1 MPVTRRHVLAAAGA
15 MAISTIAPR
24 PALAASFVSRRPPVR
39 DRKFLSRAVES
50 ELSRIKAR
58 IADPEIAWIFENC
71 YPNTLDTTVFAGSID
86 DRPDTFVITGDI
98 DAMWLRD
105 SSVQVEPY
113 THLMRDDPALRTMVH
128 GLIQRQARCIL
139 IDPYANA
146 FVRDPNAKSNL
157 DSATLDATEMKPGV
171 AQRKWEI
178 DSLCYPMRLAHD
190 YWQVT
195 WDKTPFDAI
204 WAKSAKLIVSTF
216 REQQRKTG
224 PGPYTYQRLT
234 KIPTDSL
241 MLDGYGPPSRK
252 VGLIHS
258 MFRPS
263 DDACVYP
270 FLVPANLFAV
280 SSLRQV
286 ARVHREA
293 RGDSAA
299 ASDAEALANEVEAAL
314 RAHAIVP
321 DGQGGKV
328 WAYEVDGFGNWLFA
342 DDAGIPSLYGLPL
355 IEAADARDPLYQ
367 RTAALAWSSRN
378 PFFVQGKAASGI
390 GSPHM
395 GLDKVWPMAII
406 ARAMVSTD
414 EGVIRACLR
423 DLKATHA
430 GTGFMHESFD
440 KDDPAKFTR
449 PWFAWVNGMFGM
461 MIATLAKTHPKLL
474 VERY

>member
-1 MPVTRRHVLAAAGA
+1 MQPTRRAVIGGVAALTVAGTSVEQA
-15 MAISTIAPR
+15 S
-24 PALAASFVSRRPPVR
+24 AATFVSKRPPVTKR
-39 DRKFLSRAVES
+39 RFVSAAVER
-50 ELSRIKAR
+50 ELLRLKAR
-58 IADPEIAWIFENC
+58 IADPELAWMFENC
-71 YPNTLDTTVFAGSID
+71 YPNTLDTTVFTGEID
-86 DRPDTFVITGDI
+86 GKPDTFVITGDI

-105 SSVQVEPY
+105 SAVQVEPY
-113 THLMRDDPALRTMVH
+113 LHLAGTDRGLRVMLH

-146 FVRDPNAKSNL
+146 FVRDPQAKSNL

-190 YWQVT
+190 YWKIT
-195 WDKTPFDAI
+195 GDRTPFDDV
-204 WAKSAKLIVSTF
+204 WSRSAALIVDTF
-216 REQQRKTG
+216 RVQQRKDH

-241 MLDGYGPPSRK
+241 MLDGYGPPSNK

-258 MFRPS
+258 AFRPS

-293 RGDSAA
+293 RGDTAA
-299 ASDAEALANEVEAAL
+299 AAAAEALASEVEAAL

-321 DGQGGKV
+321 DGRGGQV

-342 DDAGIPSLYGLPL
+342 DDAGNPSLYGLPL
-355 IEAADARDPLYQ
+355 IEAAGVEDPLYQ
-367 RTAALAWSSRN
+367 RTAALAWSPRN
-378 PFFVQGKAASGI
+378 PFFVQGRAASGI

-395 GLDKVWPMAII
+395 GLDQVWPMAII
-406 ARAMVSTD
+406 ARAMVTRD
-414 EGVIRACLR
+414 EDVVRACLR
-423 DLKATHA
+423 TLKATHA
-430 GTGFMHESFD
+430 GTGFMHESFN
-440 KDDPAKFTR
+440 KDDPAIFTR
-449 PWFAWVNGMFGM
+449 SWFAWVNGMFGQ
-461 MIATLAKTHPKLL
+461 MIAAVADRYPRLL
-474 VERY
+474 TERF

>member
-1 MPVTRRHVLAAAGA
+1 MHPTRRAVMGAAAALTIGA
-15 MAISTIAPR
+15 PAAAAAPGG
-24 PALAASFVSRRPPVR
+24 FVSQRPPLAKRRFV
-39 DRKFLSRAVES
+39 SAAVER
-50 ELSRIKAR
+50 ELGRLKAC
-58 IADPEIAWIFENC
+58 IADPELAWMFENC
-71 YPNTLDTTVFAGSID
+71 YPNTLDTTVFTGTID
-86 DRPDTFVITGDI
+86 GKPDTFVITGDI

-105 SSVQVEPY
+105 SAVQVEPY
-113 THLMRDDPALRTMVH
+113 LPLARDDRPLREMLH

-146 FVRDPNAKSNL
+146 FVRDPGARSNL
-157 DSATLDATEMKPGV
+157 DSATLDDTEMRPGV

-190 YWQVT
+190 YWAIT
-195 WDKTPFDAI
+195 RDRAPFDEL
-204 WAKSAKLIVSTF
+204 WRRSAALIVATL
-216 REQQRKTG
+216 RVQQRKEA
-224 PGPYTYQRLT
+224 PGPYRYQRLT

-241 MLDGYGPPSRK
+241 MLDGYGPPSNK

-258 MFRPS
+258 AFRPS

-293 RGDSAA
+293 RGDAA
-299 ASDAEALANEVEAAL
+299 AAREAEALANEVEAAL

-321 DGQGGKV
+321 DGRGGQV

-355 IEAADARDPLYQ
+355 IEAASVDDPLYQ
-367 RTAALAWSSRN
+367 RTAALAWSPRN
-378 PFFVQGKAASGI
+378 PFFVQGSAASGI

-395 GLDKVWPMAII
+395 GLDKVWPMALI
-406 ARAMVSTD
+406 ARAMVTRD
-414 EGVIRACLR
+414 EGVVRDCLR
-423 DLKATHA
+423 TLKATHA
-430 GTGFMHESFD
+430 GTGFMHESFH
-440 KDDPAKFTR
+440 KDDPASFTR
-449 PWFAWVNGMFGM
+449 AWFAWVNGMFGQ
-461 MIATLAKTHPKLL
+461 MIGSVAVRYPRLLA
-474 VERY
+474 ERF

>member
-1 MPVTRRHVLAAAGA
+1 MHPTRRAVMGAAAALTIGA
-15 MAISTIAPR
+15 PAAAAAPGG
-24 PALAASFVSRRPPVR
+24 FVSQRPPVAKR
-39 DRKFLSRAVES
+39 RFVSAAVER
-50 ELSRIKAR
+50 ELGRLKAC
-58 IADPEIAWIFENC
+58 IADPELAWMFENC
-71 YPNTLDTTVFAGSID
+71 YPNTLDTTVFTGTID
-86 DRPDTFVITGDI
+86 GKPDTFVITGDI

-105 SSVQVEPY
+105 SAVQVEPY
-113 THLMRDDPALRTMVH
+113 LPLARDDRPLREMLH

-146 FVRDPNAKSNL
+146 FVRDPGARSNL
-157 DSATLDATEMKPGV
+157 DSATLDDTEMRPGV

-190 YWQVT
+190 YWAIT
-195 WDKTPFDAI
+195 RDRAPFDEL
-204 WAKSAKLIVSTF
+204 WRRSAALIVATL
-216 REQQRKTG
+216 RVQQRKEA
-224 PGPYTYQRLT
+224 PGPYRYQRLT

-241 MLDGYGPPSRK
+241 MLDGYGPPSNK

-258 MFRPS
+258 AFRPS

-293 RGDSAA
+293 RGDAA
-299 ASDAEALANEVEAAL
+299 AAREAEALANEVEAAV

-321 DGQGGKV
+321 DGRGGQV

-355 IEAADARDPLYQ
+355 IEAASVDDPLYQ
-367 RTAALAWSSRN
+367 RTAALAWSPRN
-378 PFFVQGKAASGI
+378 PFFVQGSAASGI

-395 GLDKVWPMAII
+395 GLDKVWPMALI
-406 ARAMVSTD
+406 ARAMVTRD
-414 EGVIRACLR
+414 EGVVRDCLR
-423 DLKATHA
+423 TLKATHA
-430 GTGFMHESFD
+430 GTGFMHESFH
-440 KDDPAKFTR
+440 KDDPARFTR
-449 PWFAWVNGMFGM
+449 AWFAWVNGMFGQ
-461 MIATLAKTHPKLL
+461 MIGAVAARYPRLLA
-474 VERY
+474 ERF